1 MFLRGNNAK
10 FQIFGTREGVMNKK
24 HEELVNLT
32 MKYKIKDNNLYVVK
46 LRSCRNWLRGRI
58 ESSLGS
64 RSK

>member
-1 MFLRGNNAK
+1 M
-10 FQIFGTREGVMNKK
+10 FGTREGVMNKK

-46 LRSCRNWLRGRI
+46 LCSRRNWLRGRI